1 MAGNGVLR
9 IGEIL
14 VARGILSDD
23 QRQQILE
30 TQQVVGRPFGDLAE
44 RLFGVK
50 PEQVEDAWAE
60 QYAQMAPKT
69 DLSRIKPQR
78 GALEL
83 ISGRQARQFNVLP
96 VRTDMEELVVCTTA
110 DNLARA
116 LRFLGWKVGR
126 PVSFLIVDGDPLGRM
141 IDLCYGKAEATAA

>member
-1 MAGNGVLR
+1 MAGTGVLR

-14 VARGILSDD
+14 VARGVLSDD
-23 QRQQILE
+23 QRQQVLE

-44 RLFGVK
+44 RLFGIR
-50 PEQVEDAWAE
+50 PEQVEDAWAA

-69 DLSRIKPQR
+69 DLARVKPQR

-83 ISGRQARQFNVLP
+83 ISGRQARQFSVLP
-96 VRTDMEELVVCTTA
+96 VLTDHEELIVATSA

-126 PVSFLIVDGDPLGRM
+126 PVSFLIVDPGPLERM
-141 IDLCYGKAEATAA
+141 IDLCYGKAEASAA